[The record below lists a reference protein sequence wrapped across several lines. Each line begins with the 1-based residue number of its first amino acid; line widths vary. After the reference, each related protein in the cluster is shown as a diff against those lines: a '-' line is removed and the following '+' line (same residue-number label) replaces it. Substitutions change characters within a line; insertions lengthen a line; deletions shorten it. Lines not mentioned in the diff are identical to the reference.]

1 MFDISNLYFLGICQ
15 KKQKKK
21 KFHHSREEDILTFQ
35 FTRQLM

>member
-15 KKQKKK
+15 KEKK

-35 FTRQLM
+35 FTWQLM